1 MFFPYQALAIR
12 ELSKNMFQVFDVR
25 FHIQRFNSK
34 CEMCVSASYLESLI
48 ACNFRYFLYDHFSD
62 IVIQVSYVL
71 LYVKQRL
78 FPPYYSLFII
88 HYYPLLFTR
97 HQENSR
103 LSLPFTY
110 TKHVI
115 VHGTDLTCCDL
126 SHSCLL
132 PCCVASVPL
141 HRNIRLVDMV
151 CSL

>member
-88 HYYPLLFTR
+88 IPCYSPDTKKIQGSLFHLHTQSMLLYMV
-97 HQENSR
+97 QI
-103 LSLPFTY
+103 LPAVTFPT
-110 TKHVI
+110 H
-115 VHGTDLTCCDL
+115 
-126 SHSCLL
+126 
-132 PCCVASVPL
+132 A
-141 HRNIRLVDMV
+141 
-151 CSL
+151 CSPAV